1 MTVFSLNTSPVAKAF
16 YEDRHRHSMIMG
28 PFGSG
33 KTVATIQK
41 IIRLASEQEPNEDN
55 VRRTRWAVVRET
67 YKQLEDTVIR
77 SWLDWFPPPVWG
89 AFYKQAS
96 NYEMRWAL
104 EDGSIVSCDV
114 WFRGLDRPDQVANLL
129 GGEYTGAW
137 FNESRY
143 TAYEIFDAMDGRI
156 NRYPPR
162 KDGVKPTWV
171 GIMMDTNPPDEDH
184 WLYKLFEERKPR
196 NAKAFYQPSGLS
208 DEKENKEFLDE
219 NYYIDLAE
227 GKDDYFVNV
236 YVHGHYGYLREGK
249 PVYPSYNDHIHCLTD
264 LEVIPGPLFMGLDFG
279 LTPACVIC
287 QKAANGQLRVIDEV
301 TSDRAGIKQFLE
313 VVVPYLA
320 STYPENLVEAWYADP
335 AGGFG
340 SQTDMK
346 TPFDVMM
353 DFGIY
358 PIEGEQ
364 SPEIRIESVIN
375 LTNKMIDG
383 NPAIIISH
391 KCVKLRKGFA
401 GAYHYRRMKVSKETY
416 ADKPDKS
423 DPTSH
428 IHDALQYLVTRMY
441 GVSQMNRKVVKPRVV
456 GKMS

>member
-1 MTVFSLNTSPVAKAF
+1 M
-16 YEDRHRHSMIMG
+16 
-28 PFGSG
+28 
-33 KTVATIQK
+33 
-41 IIRLASEQEPNEDN
+41 
-55 VRRTRWAVVRET
+55 
-67 YKQLEDTVIR
+67 
-77 SWLDWFPPPVWG
+77 
-89 AFYKQAS
+89 
-96 NYEMRWAL
+96 
-104 EDGSIVSCDV
+104 
-114 WFRGLDRPDQVANLL
+114 
-129 GGEYTGAW
+129 
-137 FNESRY
+137 
-143 TAYEIFDAMDGRI
+143 
-156 NRYPPR
+156 
-162 KDGVKPTWV
+162 
-171 GIMMDTNPPDEDH
+171 
-184 WLYKLFEERKPR
+184 
-196 NAKAFYQPSGLS
+196 
-208 DEKENKEFLDE
+208 
-219 NYYIDLAE
+219 
-227 GKDDYFVNV
+227 
-236 YVHGHYGYLREGK
+236 
-249 PVYPSYNDHIHCLTD
+249 IHCLTD
-264 LEVIPGPLFMGLDFG
+264 LEVIPGPLVMGLDFG